1 MDEQQTESL
10 INTVEEEADQRDEIQ
25 TWFLSMSKNAA

>member
-10 INTVEEEADQRDEIQ
+10 INTVEEEADQRDTGDEIQ
-25 TWFLSMSKNAA
+25 T